1 MSEGRGLEKMD
12 VPAPAEIKLPFSPSF
27 CSGWALPR
35 LGDGHPPRE
44 ETCLPQF
51 TNSVAETSSQAHPE
65 ILFYQPSGHALAR
78 SGWHMEGTSTVADL
92 VVG

>member
-1 MSEGRGLEKMD
+1 MSEGRGPEKMD
-12 VPAPAEIKLPFSPSF
+12 IPAPAEIELFSLF
-27 CSGWALPR
+27 LFW
-35 LGDGHPPRE
+35 LGPAQIGRWPPTPGRDL
-44 ETCLPQF
+44 CLPQF